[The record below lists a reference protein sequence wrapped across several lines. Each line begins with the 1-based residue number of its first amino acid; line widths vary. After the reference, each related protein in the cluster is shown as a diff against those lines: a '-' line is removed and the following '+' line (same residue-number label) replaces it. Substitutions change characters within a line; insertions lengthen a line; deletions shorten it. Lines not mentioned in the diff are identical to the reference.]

1 MGEASTKT
9 AILKRKRVYE
19 YTTDDGMVLWS
30 FSRLPNMVNPPKRLV
45 LTSKLGRH
53 VMNFL
58 ADLRLASEL
67 DPEEDEFG
75 G

>member
-1 MGEASTKT
+1 MPGTEKKAV
-9 AILKRKRVYE
+9 LKRKRVYE

-30 FSRLPNMVNPPKRLV
+30 FTRLPAMVNSPRRLL

-53 VMNFL
+53 IQNFL

-67 DPEEDEFG
+67 DPDEEQPG